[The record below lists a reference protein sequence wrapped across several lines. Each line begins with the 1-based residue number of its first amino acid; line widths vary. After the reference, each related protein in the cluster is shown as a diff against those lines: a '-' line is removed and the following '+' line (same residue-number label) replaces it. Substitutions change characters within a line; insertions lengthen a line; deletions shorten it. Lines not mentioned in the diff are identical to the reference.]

1 MRRPFPAFLSV
12 IGGLAVT
19 FAGSLVAQDQ
29 PGFDILIVNGRVLD
43 GSGNPWT
50 RMDVGIRGDRIA
62 ATGQLA
68 GQPASLVIDAR
79 GRTVAPGF
87 IDVHSHAL
95 GGLSRDPLRDARALL
110 AQGVTTVVGNPDGG
124 GPTDLAAQA
133 TDLATGGIGVNA
145 ALLIG
150 HGSVRSAVIGRA
162 DRDPTPDELEK
173 MKAIVRQAMADGAF
187 GLSSGLFYVPGRFSE
202 TEEVIA
208 LAREAGHVYTSHI
221 RDEGNYDAG
230 VVASVNEV
238 IRIAE
243 EAGVRGI
250 VSHMKALGPDSW
262 GLSAT
267 LIANIESARARGVEV
282 YADQYPYEA
291 SSTSLG
297 AALTLG
303 QSNAAI
309 TEAMSGDESR
319 RLFLEQ
325 VRENIRRRGGAAS
338 MVMAS
343 GRGVGGLEGKNLEE
357 IAASRGVTPEQAAAD
372 LLLAGGASIVSFNM
386 ADEDIDRL
394 MQQTWMMASSDGG
407 LTEPGDGQPHPRGNG
422 AFARR
427 LARYV
432 RERGVIAIEHAIRAA
447 TSLPAHVFGLEGRGA
462 IRPGAFADIVV
473 FDLASVEDRATY
485 ADPHQLSTGIDW
497 VLVNG
502 QVAVREGEFAGVR
515 AGVVLKR
522 TRIR

>member
-1 MRRPFPAFLSV
+1 LTAALALSFTFLS
-12 IGGLAVT
+12 AHP
-19 FAGSLVAQDQ
+19 AGEGQG
-29 PGFDILIVNGRVLD
+29 PFDILIVNGRVLD
-43 GSGNPWT
+43 GSANPWT
-50 RMDVGIRGDRIA
+50 RTDVGIRGDRIVA
-62 ATGQLA
+62 VGPLA
-68 GQPASLVIDAR
+68 GQAASLVIDAR

-95 GGLSRDPLRDARALL
+95 GGLVRDELRDARALV
-110 AQGVTTVVGNPDGG
+110 AQGVTTVIGNPDGG
-124 GPTDLAAQA
+124 GPIDLAAQA
-133 TDLATGGIGVNA
+133 TELETGGIGVNA

-150 HGSVRSAVIGRA
+150 HGSVRREVIGGA
-162 DRDPTPDELEK
+162 DRDPTADELEK
-173 MKAIVRQAMADGAF
+173 MQAVVRQAMADGAF
-187 GLSSGLFYVPGRFSE
+187 GLSSGLFYVPGRYAE

-230 VVASVNEV
+230 LIGSVNEV

-262 GLSAT
+262 GQSAA
-267 LIANIESARARGVEV
+267 LIANIEAARARGVEV

-303 QSNAAI
+303 QSDAAI
-309 TEAMSGDESR
+309 AEAMSGDESR
-319 RLFLEQ
+319 RLFLEMI
-325 VRENIRRRGGAAS
+325 RENILRRGGAAS

-343 GRGVGGLEGKNLEE
+343 GRGVRGLEGQSLEH

-394 MQQTWMMASSDGG
+394 MRQPWTMASSDGG
-407 LTEPGDGQPHPRGNG
+407 LTAPGEGQPHPRGNG

-432 RERGVIAIEHAIRAA
+432 RQRGVISIEQAIRTA
-447 TSLPAHVFGLEGRGA
+447 TRLSARVFEIEDRGE
-462 IRPGAFADIVV
+462 IRPGAFADVV
-473 FDLASVEDRATY
+473 IFDLANVQDLATY
-485 ADPHQLSTGIDW
+485 TEPHQLSVGFDW

-502 QVAVREGEFAGVR
+502 QIAVREGEFTGVR
-515 AGVVLKR
+515 AGRVLRPAAVGDPAIK
-522 TRIR
+522 

>member
-1 MRRPFPAFLSV
+1 MRRRFPAFRSV
-12 IGGLAVT
+12 IVGLAVT
-19 FAGSLVAQDQ
+19 LAGTLGAQD
-29 PGFDILIVNGRVLD
+29 PSDFDILILNGRVLD

-50 RMDVGIRGDRIA
+50 RADIGIRGDRIA
-62 ATGQLA
+62 AVGQLA
-68 GQPASLVIDAR
+68 GQSAVLVIDAQ

-95 GGLSRDPLRDARALL
+95 GGLTRDELRDGRALL
-110 AQGVTTVVGNPDGG
+110 AQGVTTVIGNPDGG
-124 GPTDLAAQA
+124 GPVDLVAQA
-133 TDLATGGIGVNA
+133 AELERGGIGANA

-150 HGSVRSAVIGRA
+150 HGSVRSAVVGRA
-162 DRDPTPDELEK
+162 DRDPTPEELEK
-173 MKAIVRQAMADGAF
+173 MKAIVRQAMSDGAF
-187 GLSSGLFYVPGRFSE
+187 GLSSGLFYVPGRFAE
-202 TEEVIA
+202 TEEVIV

-230 VVASVNEV
+230 VAASVNEV

-262 GLSAT
+262 GMSPT
-267 LIANIESARARGVEV
+267 LIANIEAARARGVEV

-303 QSNAAI
+303 QSNEAI
-309 TEAMSGDESR
+309 AEAMSGDESR
-319 RLFLEQ
+319 RLFLEM

-343 GRGVGGLEGKNLEE
+343 GRGVVGLEGRNLEE
-357 IAASRGVTPEQAAAD
+357 IAASRGVSPEQAAAD

-386 ADEDIDRL
+386 AHEDIDRL

-407 LTEPGDGQPHPRGNG
+407 LNAPGEGQPHPRGNG

-432 RERGVIAIEHAIRAA
+432 RERGVISVEHAIRTA
-447 TSLPAHVFGLEGRGA
+447 TSLPARVFELTDRGE
-462 IRPGAFADIVV
+462 IRSGAFADMLV
-473 FDLASVEDRATY
+473 FDPAAVQDRATY
-485 ADPHQLSTGIDW
+485 ADPHQLATGFDW

-502 QVAVREGEFAGVR
+502 QVAIRDGEFTGAR
-515 AGVVLKR
+515 AGRVLKR
-522 TRIR
+522 AR